1 MFMCKIAYHQI
12 GNKQKWKFIIWLK
25 LSWARVQACAPSI
38 ASFDSLTALWKNPL
52 HCMYLFTLKS
62 KMYLYWR
69 MSTIDNRGRPIIIS
83 SYPLS
88 KTTAPY
94 NCRQKNLYTTKR
106 NLTLY
111 CFIPWPLF
119 CHRAFTAT
127 ELASPYGMHNT
138 APTVY
143 DYERKLQLKRAY

>member
-1 MFMCKIAYHQI
+1 MLNCIPPNRKQTKMKIYYLI
-12 GNKQKWKFIIWLK
+12 KIK
-25 LSWARVQACAPSI
+25 LSTGSGMRTSI
-38 ASFDSLTALWKNPL
+38 ASFDILTALWKNPL